1 MAHVTLDGAADQ
13 GDCRGWLWQQE
24 PLIVGLDHQGHGA
37 CVRGS
42 GGHSYG
48 GAVSSGTVTYT
59 ASLAKQMTAACVA
72 LLVQEGVLDIEAP
85 LAKWLPE
92 LPAWAARVQ
101 LRHLLCHT
109 AALPD
114 QQVEAISGT
123 ADRTTAAVLSA
134 LTQVPVL
141 ASPPGV
147 VYAYSG
153 AGYICLAVAL
163 ERAAGEP
170 LPAFAERRIF
180 ALWP

>member
-13 GDCRGWLWQQE
+13 GDCRGWLRQQGTAHRRSRSPRARGLCSAQGVTRTGE
-24 PLIVGLDHQGHGA
+24 PL
-37 CVRGS
+37 
-42 GGHSYG
+42 
-48 GAVSSGTVTYT
+48 SSGTVTYT

-114 QQVEAISGT
+114 QQVEAILGT

-170 LPAFAERRIF
+170 LPAFAERGYLL
-180 ALWP
+180 LWP